1 MTNAAD
7 LAAIDE
13 LATRLFDAFEQG
25 DVATAR
31 EVIHPDARIQNPFR
45 TISGRAVI
53 GLMQPGEPLVPQ
65 LKYDER
71 VRYLF
76 ADGTGFAQQHV
87 ARAQGP
93 DGVLTLPACVIGIVE
108 DGMLVVF
115 DMYYDTAVVQGTGL
129 QSFNDQ
135 TIED

>member
-1 MTNAAD
+1 MGND
-7 LAAIDE
+7 RRRQPGRD
-13 LATRLFDAFEQG
+13 R
-25 DVATAR
+25 R
-31 EVIHPDARIQNPFR
+31 ARIQNPFR
-45 TISGRAVI
+45 IISGEAVI
-53 GLMQPGEPLVPQ
+53 GLMKPGEPLIPQ

-108 DGMLVVF
+108 EGQLVVF
-115 DMYYDTAVVQGTGL
+115 DMYYDTAVVQTTGL

-135 TIED
+135 TIGD